1 MCRRISVY
9 LALLTKT
16 DFHSIISLVNFCHS
30 DVGLPDFCILSKT
43 KNLCGYAEISDVF
56 DFAVRQTTVSRV
68 FPGCSAIRK
77 RKTTGSEAEKFT
89 TR

>member
-16 DFHSIISLVNFCHS
+16 DFHSIISLVNICHS
-30 DVGLPDFCILSKT
+30 DVGHPDFCILSKT

-56 DFAVRQTTVSRV
+56 DFAVMKRFYFENYV
-68 FPGCSAIRK
+68 FASGYIR
-77 RKTTGSEAEKFT
+77 A
-89 TR
+89 